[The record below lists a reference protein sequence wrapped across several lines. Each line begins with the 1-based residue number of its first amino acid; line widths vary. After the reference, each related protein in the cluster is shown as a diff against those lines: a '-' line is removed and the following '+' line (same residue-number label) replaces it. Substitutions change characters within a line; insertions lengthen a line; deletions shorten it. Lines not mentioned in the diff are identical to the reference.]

1 MLVLFAALNR
11 LAGVNVAIVHPRWRR
26 SCSRRRSVGSPDR
39 HMSFQLAGMRPGVS
53 TCDAEAMLRCL
64 IVDDS
69 PRFLDAARGL
79 LERQGITVVGVAS
92 NSAEALQRSQELRPE
107 VTLLDIDLGG
117 ESGIELARRLHRQPG
132 LVPAPVILISTHAE
146 QDYAELIAASPAVG
160 FLSKNALSA
169 AAIRDLLAGHGDSG
183 RGDPRP

>member
-1 MLVLFAALNR
+1 MRAAT
-11 LAGVNVAIVHPRWRR
+11 P
-26 SCSRRRSVGSPDR
+26 
-39 HMSFQLAGMRPGVS
+39 
-53 TCDAEAMLRCL
+53 TCDPEPMRCL

-92 NSAEALQRSQELRPE
+92 NSAEALQRAEELRPD

-117 ESGIELARRLHRQPG
+117 ESGLELARRLHRQPG
-132 LVPAPVILISTHAE
+132 PAAPVILISTHAE

-160 FLSKNALSA
+160 FLPKTALSA
-169 AAIRDLLAGHGDSG
+169 AAIRDLLAGRDDGG
-183 RGDPRP
+183 RGDDGDPTP